1 MYQNFLKR
9 IIDFLLALC
18 ALPFILLLIAIVGI
32 AITIDDHGPIFYRA
46 PRMGRNGKIFKMFKF
61 RSMKVDS
68 PDLRN
73 ADGSTFNS
81 EHDPRV
87 TAVGRFL
94 RKTSIDELPQ
104 VLNILIGDMS
114 IIGPRP
120 SLTTTP
126 YEAYSEIRKK
136 RVSVRPGMT
145 GYSQSYYRNSISQ
158 DEKFAYDCVYVDN
171 ISFKMDVKVFIKTI
185 SSVVKRDNIYML
197 NNE

>member
-1 MYQNFLKR
+1 MYRNFFKR
-9 IIDFLLALC
+9 IIDFLFALC
-18 ALPFILLLIAIVGI
+18 ALPFILSLIAIVGI
-32 AITIDDHGPIFYRA
+32 AITIDDCGPIFYRA

-61 RSMKVDS
+61 RSMKVNS

-81 EHDPRV
+81 ENDPRV
-87 TAVGRFL
+87 TTVGRFL

-126 YEAYSEIRKK
+126 YEAYSDIRKK
-136 RVSVRPGMT
+136 RVSVRPGIT
-145 GYSQSYYRNSISQ
+145 GYSQAYFRNSISQ
-158 DEKFAYDCVYVDN
+158 DEKFAYDCEYVDN
-171 ISFKMDVKVFIKTI
+171 ISLIMDIKIFIKTV
-185 SSVVKRDNIYML
+185 SSVIKRNNIYV
-197 NNE
+197 EQ